1 MLLNCIDHLLPRIN
15 IISVQYTVYTLHCNG
30 EEIKTNFQKES
41 FILFLAALSS
51 LHERE
56 LIEVGVEQLL
66 QILGKEETA

>member
-15 IISVQYTVYTLHCNG
+15 IISVQCTVYTLHCNG

-41 FILFLAALSS
+41 FILFLASLSS

>member
-1 MLLNCIDHLLPRIN
+1 MADDS
-15 IISVQYTVYTLHCNG
+15 SVYSVMGKKLR
-30 EEIKTNFQKES
+30 KTFQS

>member
-1 MLLNCIDHLLPRIN
+1 M
-15 IISVQYTVYTLHCNG
+15 YTLHCNG

-41 FILFLAALSS
+41 FILVLAALSS

>member
-15 IISVQYTVYTLHCNG
+15 IISVQCTLYTVMGKNLRQIYKKNH
-30 EEIKTNFQKES
+30 S
-41 FILFLAALSS
+41 FFFLAALSS